1 MDKEK
6 KEKRQK
12 REREKKGKEKRG
24 GKGGGRVKEGV
35 RWDLNPGPTEYRAL
49 VRIGEQ

>member
-6 KEKRQK
+6 KEKNK
-12 REREKKGKEKRG
+12 KEKERKKEKKKEEE
-24 GKGGGRVKEGV
+24 KGGGGVKEGV

-49 VRIGEQ
+49 VRRGEQ